1 MYVSYVQT
9 DERNMSPVHASPV
22 HVNLIS
28 FNDVLFYFV
37 DFIKRETLCC
47 GWTSYGSIISANGT
61 G

>member
-9 DERNMSPVHASPV
+9 DERNMSPV